1 MNKRTQFKITHLKSK
16 TNREENLDATEEFHD
31 LTKNNDATTSV
42 DEKKRA
48 RAVSGTGTKSVEKY
62 NVGHV
67 TKLLKRHQQLCKK
80 VTKTKIKHA
89 KAVAENILLKKSA
102 MKKKPKLLS

>member
-42 DEKKRA
+42 DEKKELEQSLEQA
-48 RAVSGTGTKSVEKY
+48 Q
-62 NVGHV
+62 N
-67 TKLLKRHQQLCKK
+67 LLKS
-80 VTKTKIKHA
+80 I
-89 KAVAENILLKKSA
+89 
-102 MKKKPKLLS
+102 M